1 MKRKATEGGRRAEL
15 NLKIISLFSSIRER
29 WLLFH
34 DTVVG
39 EKDVGRKRLGFFK
52 EVGEGL
58 GSEGVE

>member
-1 MKRKATEGGRRAEL
+1 MKRKATEGGRKASRF
-15 NLKIISLFSSIRER
+15 NLKTMSLSTSIRER

-39 EKDVGRKRLGFFK
+39 EKDIWDFFK

-58 GSEGVE
+58 GSEGVG